1 MRTCYGSKLL
11 FYINKHISQHDDGE
25 EAICSNIA
33 WEFENVG
40 YQGARSVWTITKVI
54 KVPVNSYTFALV
66 NAVKI
71 SWNNENNIFNHKKS
85 KQIFKKKGNNNI
97 QPQTPSKYF
106 VQWLTPY
113 FYFDCTLS
121 NASCVIDKSGRPSK
135 YVVFHFHSLLFVSW
149 WNPHQCFGKF
159 TPERSWKTIFS
170 YK

>member
-1 MRTCYGSKLL
+1 MKILTLVRQWIIKRVELRSKSIFKKYLKKKKKMKIVKVL
-11 FYINKHISQHDDGE
+11 CNFCVLVMEANYCFTSTNIFHGE

-85 KQIFKKKGNNNI
+85 KPNI
-97 QPQTPSKYF
+97 
-106 VQWLTPY
+106 
-113 FYFDCTLS
+113 
-121 NASCVIDKSGRPSK
+121 
-135 YVVFHFHSLLFVSW
+135 
-149 WNPHQCFGKF
+149 
-159 TPERSWKTIFS
+159 
-170 YK
+170 

>member
-1 MRTCYGSKLL
+1 MHTCYGSKLL

-25 EAICSNIA
+25 EAICSDIA

-85 KQIFKKKGNNNI
+85 KQIFKKKE
-97 QPQTPSKYF
+97 T
-106 VQWLTPY
+106 
-113 FYFDCTLS
+113 
-121 NASCVIDKSGRPSK
+121 
-135 YVVFHFHSLLFVSW
+135 
-149 WNPHQCFGKF
+149 
-159 TPERSWKTIFS
+159 TIFNHRRHQS
-170 YK
+170 ILCSGWHHNSILIAPYLMLHVS

>member
-1 MRTCYGSKLL
+1 MNYKKSWIALKINFQEIFKKKKMKIVKVCNFCVLVMEANYCFK
-11 FYINKHISQHDDGE
+11 INKHISQHDDGE

-85 KQIFKKKGNNNI
+85 KQIFKKKKK
-97 QPQTPSKYF
+97 T
-106 VQWLTPY
+106 
-113 FYFDCTLS
+113 
-121 NASCVIDKSGRPSK
+121 
-135 YVVFHFHSLLFVSW
+135 
-149 WNPHQCFGKF
+149 
-159 TPERSWKTIFS
+159 TIFNHRRHQS
-170 YK
+170 ILCSGWHHNSILIAPYLMLHVS

>member
-25 EAICSNIA
+25 EAICSDIA

-71 SWNNENNIFNHKKS
+71 NWNNENNIFNHKNQNKYLKKR
-85 KQIFKKKGNNNI
+85 KQQYSTTDAIKVFCAVADTI
-97 QPQTPSKYF
+97 ILF
-106 VQWLTPY
+106 WLH
-113 FYFDCTLS
+113 L
-121 NASCVIDKSGRPSK
+121 I
-135 YVVFHFHSLLFVSW
+135 
-149 WNPHQCFGKF
+149 
-159 TPERSWKTIFS
+159 
-170 YK
+170 

>member
-1 MRTCYGSKLL
+1 MKIVKVLCNFCVLVMEANYCFK
-11 FYINKHISQHDDGE
+11 INKHISQHDDGE

-85 KQIFKKKGNNNI
+85 KQILKKKRKQQYSTTDAI
-97 QPQTPSKYF
+97 KVFCAVADTIILF
-106 VQWLTPY
+106 WLH
-113 FYFDCTLS
+113 L
-121 NASCVIDKSGRPSK
+121 I
-135 YVVFHFHSLLFVSW
+135 
-149 WNPHQCFGKF
+149 
-159 TPERSWKTIFS
+159 
-170 YK
+170 